1 MAKLLIV
8 STPIGNL
15 RDITLRALDVLQEA
29 DFIICEDT
37 RVSSNLLKIY
47 DIQKKLTT
55 LNAHN
60 EQNKMNSLI
69 EKIKKVNK
77 VALISD
83 AGTPGISDP
92 GSRLINLAIE
102 SGIEVHSI
110 PGPSA
115 LLSAIVVSG
124 FPTDSFIFDGFIP
137 QKKGRK
143 KLLEEYKNI
152 NRTIVFYE
160 SVYRIEKLLT
170 ELNEIMPERNIAIC
184 RELTKMYEEVIRG
197 KVCDIHRNIKNI
209 NLRGEFVIVLAPS
222 EWKSNDREN

>member
-15 RDITLRALDVLQEA
+15 KDITLRALDVLQEA
-29 DFIICEDT
+29 DFIICENP
-37 RVSSNLLKIY
+37 RNSSNLLKFYNIE
-47 DIQKKLTT
+47 KKLVT

-60 EQNKMNSLI
+60 EQNKINSLI

-102 SGIEVHSI
+102 SDIEVHPI

-137 QKKGRK
+137 HKKGRK

-197 KVCDIHRNIKNI
+197 KVCDIHNNIKNI
-209 NLRGEFVIVLAPS
+209 NLKGEFVIVLAPS
-222 EWKSNDREN
+222 EWQSNDREN